1 MLKRHTQVFASVLRL
16 MDMFL
21 AFGAWELAYQLRFHW
36 INFPPASMIP
46 SHEEYLKAALLV
58 AVLTGFVFAFSGVYR
73 LHKVILPRRELS
85 YLLRGTLSLL
95 LLTLVAAFFYREF
108 SFSRIHTL
116 YFLTCFLI
124 ILFFSRL
131 LSRSTLHWLHARGTN
146 VEHVLLIG
154 NGVSANKFIERLES
168 LKSLGIV
175 LKGVI
180 KSAAV
185 QTQIFH
191 RIFPELVK
199 LSN

>member
-46 SHEEYLKAALLV
+46 SHEEYLKASLFV

-131 LSRSTLHWLHARGTN
+131 LSRSTLHWLHARGTH

-180 KSAAV
+180 EIGSS
-185 QTQIFH
+185 
-191 RIFPELVK
+191 
-199 LSN
+199 SNSDIPQDI